1 MERKQK
7 YIRETEANGLGSN
20 PQAQLSKTK
29 SVKEKL
35 NTHFIA

>member
-1 MERKQK
+1 MESKHK
-7 YIRETEANGLGSN
+7 YIIETETNGLGPN

-35 NTHFIA
+35 YTHFIA